1 MAGLTSLAVAAA
13 IGGSPTPLHVP
24 ATAALRPAPTSVRL
38 TASQLLGIVD
48 RLIKSGRPDEAR
60 EMLALLAKDPDPDIR
75 NEARYRQSLVLETKG
90 RDREAAVLLRR
101 IVDDKPDAAPVRL
114 KLATMLTKMG
124 DQDSALR
131 ELRAIRSADLPLQ
144 VARFVDRLAASL
156 QATKPF
162 GVHLEVAVAPDSNI
176 NRATRS
182 ETVGTVFGDF
192 KLDQEARS
200 GIGASIRGFAHARQG
215 ITDNLNLLA
224 RLSGDA
230 SLYRHKDFND
240 IQLELSVGP
249 ELSIGRNRVTAEVA
263 VGQHWFGMKPYQR
276 NFRIGASIARPVDS
290 VSHLRLDLGVRRTD
304 NRLNDLQDGR
314 GFHVRARY
322 ERALSPQMIVSASIG
337 GDRFKARDDAY
348 STKSWSAGLAAY
360 RDIGRMTFSA
370 GVEIGRLKA
379 DDRLSLLPEAR
390 EDRLTRFHL
399 GTVFRQFSVG
409 GFAPMTRIIME
420 RNKSSVEF
428 YDYKRTRTEV
438 GVSRAF

>member
-1 MAGLTSLAVAAA
+1 MAGLSTLAIAAA
-13 IGGSPTPLHVP
+13 IGGGPMPLLPP
-24 ATAALRPAPTSVRL
+24 ATTVPRTASTRVKL
-38 TASQLLGIVD
+38 TAPQLLGIAD
-48 RLIKSGRPDEAR
+48 RLIRNGRQDEAR
-60 EMLALLAKDPDPDIR
+60 QMLELLAQDPDPNVR
-75 NEARYRQSLVLETKG
+75 NEARYRQSMLLESKG

-101 IVDDKPDAAPVRL
+101 IIDDKPDAVPVRL

-156 QATKPF
+156 QATKPY
-162 GVHLEVAVAPDSNI
+162 GVQLEFAVAPDTNI

-192 KLDQEARS
+192 QLDQEARS
-200 GIGASIRGFAHARQG
+200 GIGASIRGFAHGRQG
-215 ITDNLNLLA
+215 ISDNLNLLA

-249 ELSIGRNRVTAEVA
+249 ELSLGRNRITAELA
-263 VGQHWFGMKPYQR
+263 VGQQWFGMKPYQR
-276 NFRIGASIARPVDS
+276 SFRVGAGIARPVDS
-290 VSHLRLDLGVRRTD
+290 VSHWRVDLGVRRTD
-304 NRLNDLQDGR
+304 NRLNNLQDGR
-314 GFHVRARY
+314 GLHLRARY
-322 ERALSPQMIVSASIG
+322 ERALSPQTIVSASIG
-337 GDRFKARDDAY
+337 ADRFKAREDAY

-370 GVEIGRLKA
+370 GVDIGQLKA
-379 DDRLSLLPEAR
+379 DDRLSLLLQAR
-390 EDRLTRFHL
+390 EDRFTRFHI

-409 GFAPMTRIIME
+409 GFAPMTRLVIE

-428 YDYKRTRTEV
+428 YDYKRTRTEF